1 MWSLAYAALGW
12 TIGLAAPTSDRRLR
26 IWCTV
31 AAVAPELG
39 GLALLGGW
47 NFYDHSRAALGHNLF
62 TGLLCVGLA
71 AWAFRKY
78 PDRSWVAAMFFV
90 LVSFAV
96 HLLVDMK
103 LTGTQIYLFWPLDRR
118 GRQFDTLLWHGSP
131 FLVIL
136 AWILIGLPWGLACL
150 KWVTPLE
157 LLSPGLDTFFLNLFR
172 WKKYD
177 CHSCGKKC
185 NNRCRGCTKPLCL
198 RHGRLDRHFRLTC
211 AACRSGSI
219 SRIVKGGVDDYVAR
233 QLQFF
238 RGKEAVRL
246 DPEFAS
252 FLHRKLTFGLRRLDE
267 MPREHPFWQG
277 SDGKPTLGKVVE
289 LSRMVL
295 KDSPEDQEARW
306 VVFADRIL
314 TCSPDLEYTVI
325 EPVILSDFAS
335 IRWLA
340 AAARWNF
347 AFSGV
352 DPVMS
357 LRPSFERLGKMVG
370 SVEDLLTQLKSDPDA
385 TTRDAAGHCLDLL
398 HGKNPF
404 KA

>member
-1 MWSLAYAALGW
+1 MWAIAHAGLGW
-12 TIGLAAPTSDRRLR
+12 AIGVAAPSSDRRLR
-26 IWCTV
+26 IWCMI
-31 AAVAPELG
+31 AALVPEIG
-39 GLALLGGW
+39 ALALIARKPSYGP
-47 NFYDHSRAALGHNLF
+47 LGHNLF
-62 TGLLCVGLA
+62 AGLLCIGVA
-71 AWAFRKY
+71 AWAFRNY
-78 PDRSWVAAMFFV
+78 PDRSWLAAIVFVTIAFVA
-90 LVSFAV
+90 

-103 LTGTQIYLFWPLDRR
+103 VNGTPVFLFWPFDRR
-118 GRQFDTLLWHGSP
+118 GRTFDTFVWHGG
-131 FLVIL
+131 LVRVIL
-136 AWILIGLPWGLACL
+136 AWILIGLPWGIACW

-157 LLSPGLDTFFLNLFR
+157 ILSPGLDTLFLNLFR
-172 WKKYD
+172 WKKRD
-177 CHSCGKKC
+177 CYSCGRKC
-185 NNRCRGCTKPLCL
+185 NNRCRSCAKPICL
-198 RHGRLDRHFRLTC
+198 RHGKLGWHFRLTC
-211 AACRSGSI
+211 PSCRGGAI
-219 SRIVKGGVDDYVAR
+219 TRIVKEGVDDYVAR

-252 FLHRKLTFGLRRLDE
+252 FLHRKLTLGLRRLDE
-267 MPREHPFWQG
+267 MPRSHPFWEG

-295 KDSPEDQEARW
+295 KDSPDDQEARW

-314 TCSPDLEYTVI
+314 TCSPDLEYSVI

-352 DPVMS
+352 DPVIS
-357 LRPSFERLGKMVG
+357 LRPSFERLGKTVG
-370 SVEDLLTQLKSDPDA
+370 SVENLLAQLKSDSDA

-398 HGKNPF
+398 RGKNPF
-404 KA
+404 KS

>member
-1 MWSLAYAALGW
+1 MWALAHAAIGW
-12 TIGLAAPTSDRRLR
+12 IIGVSAPTSDRRLR
-26 IWCTV
+26 MWCT
-31 AAVAPELG
+31 AAALLPELG

-47 NFYDHSRAALGHNLF
+47 GAYDRYRLPLGHNLF
-62 TGLLCVGLA
+62 VGLIGLALA

-90 LVSFAV
+90 LFTFAV
-96 HLLVDMK
+96 HLAVDMK
-103 LTGTQIYLFWPLDRR
+103 VTGTQIYLFWPLDRR
-118 GRQFDTLLWHGSP
+118 GRQFETFLWHGSP

-136 AWILIGLPWGLACL
+136 AWILIGLPWGLACW

-157 LLSPGLDTFFLNLFR
+157 IFSPGLDTLFLNLFR

-185 NNRCRGCTKPLCL
+185 NNRCRGCTKPICL
-198 RHGRLDRHFRLTC
+198 RHAKLDRHFRLTC
-211 AACRSGSI
+211 ASCRSGSI
-219 SRIVKGGVDDYVAR
+219 SRIVKADVEDYVAR

-252 FLHRKLTFGLRRLDE
+252 FLHRKLTLGLRRLDE
-267 MPREHPFWQG
+267 IPRDHPIWQG
-277 SDGKPTLGKVVE
+277 SEGRPSLARVVD

-295 KDSPEDQEARW
+295 KEAPDDQEARW
-306 VVFADRIL
+306 VVFADKIL
-314 TCSPDLEYTVI
+314 TSSPDLEYSVI

-340 AAARWNF
+340 SAARWNF

-352 DPVMS
+352 DPVVS
-357 LRPSFERLGKMVG
+357 LRPSFERLGKTIG
-370 SVEDLLTQLKSDPDA
+370 SVEDLLQQLKSDPNPP
-385 TTRDAAGHCLDLL
+385 TREAAGHCLDLL
-398 HGKNPF
+398 HGRNPF

>member
-1 MWSLAYAALGW
+1 MWALAHAGLGW
-12 TIGLAAPTSDRRLR
+12 TIGVAAPSSDRRLR
-26 IWCTV
+26 IWCMI
-31 AAVAPELG
+31 AALVPEIG
-39 GLALLGGW
+39 ALALIAGKP
-47 NFYDHSRAALGHNLF
+47 STAPLGHNIF
-62 TGLLCVGLA
+62 AGLLCIAAA
-71 AWAFRKY
+71 AWAFRSY
-78 PDRSWVAAMFFV
+78 PDRSWLAAIVFV
-90 LVSFAV
+90 TIAFAA

-103 LTGTQIYLFWPLDRR
+103 VTGTPIFLFWPFDRR
-118 GRQFDTLLWHGSP
+118 GRTFDTFVWHAGLLR
-131 FLVIL
+131 VIL
-136 AWILIGLPWGLACL
+136 AWILIGLPWGLAWW

-157 LLSPGLDTFFLNLFR
+157 ILSPGLDTFFLNLFR
-172 WKKYD
+172 RKNRD
-177 CHSCGKKC
+177 CYTCGRKC
-185 NNRCRGCTKPLCL
+185 NSRCRSCAKPICL
-198 RHGRLDRHFRLTC
+198 RHGKLGWHFRLTC
-211 AACRSGSI
+211 SACRGGSI
-219 SRIVKGGVDDYVAR
+219 TRIVKEGVDDYVAR

-252 FLHRKLTFGLRRLDE
+252 FLHRKLTLGLRRLDE
-267 MPREHPFWQG
+267 MPRSHPFWEG

-295 KDSPEDQEARW
+295 KDAPDDQEARW

-314 TCSPDLEYTVI
+314 TCSPDLEYSVI

-340 AAARWNF
+340 AAARWTF

-352 DPVMS
+352 DPVIS
-357 LRPSFERLGKMVG
+357 LRPSFERLGKTVG
-370 SVEDLLTQLKSDPDA
+370 SVENLLTQLKSDPDA

-404 KA
+404 KS